1 MAREHIRSRERAS
14 ESTHANMKQIAIVG
28 AGGIGQRHLQ
38 SCVTLPVSGF
48 QIHVVDPGC
57 DSRAKAMSLVNGAA
71 DVRFHA
77 DMETLPSELDLAIV
91 ATQADIRADVIRDL
105 ITKTA
110 VRRLILEKVLF
121 QRACDYESTANLF
134 QRFGV
139 QAWVNCPRRLWP
151 AYRDLAEKL
160 PARSIERISTI
171 GKAWDVGCNAI
182 HFLDMFAFLA
192 ESGQAVVD
200 DIKLGKIYAAK
211 RQGMLHIEGVIRGSL
226 HRAAAPAVRFEIASE
241 ADYAGPQRIVIET
254 ANRSILVEEA
264 ETLTVRDEGCA
275 MSEYNIPF
283 QSGLTAGVVQLIASE
298 NHCELTPY
306 ALSRGLHE
314 ALLDPMRDALCR
326 VGRLADPEICP
337 VT

>member
-1 MAREHIRSRERAS
+1 
-14 ESTHANMKQIAIVG
+14 MKQIAIVG

-48 QIHVVDPGC
+48 QIHVVDPSRDG
-57 DSRAKAMSLVNGAA
+57 RAKAMSLVDGAA
-71 DVRFHA
+71 DVRYHD
-77 DMETLPSELDLAIV
+77 DMETLPTELDLAIV

-121 QRACDYESTANLF
+121 QRARDYENTANLF
-134 QRFGV
+134 EQFGV

-171 GKAWDVGCNAI
+171 GRSWDIGCNAI

-192 ESGQAVVD
+192 ESGRALVD
-200 DIKLGKIYAAK
+200 DIELGKVHPAK

-226 HRAAAPAVRFEIASE
+226 DRAAAPAVRFEIASE
-241 ADYAGPQRIVIET
+241 ADYAGPQKIVVQTVDGRILI
-254 ANRSILVEEA
+254 EEA
-264 ETLTVRDEGCA
+264 EAVTVQDAGCA
-275 MSEYNIPF
+275 VSEYNIPF
-283 QSGLTAGVVQLIASE
+283 QSGLTAGVVQLIVSE
-298 NHCELTPY
+298 NRCALAPY

-314 ALLDPMRDALCR
+314 ALLDPMRNALGR